1 MSAYID
7 FIEEAICQLSDH
19 APSYCSGGHV
29 TDKRPRGPKDA
40 TFDKGHAASPA
51 SSAFDFS
58 AFDTAAKSSS
68 GAGSTVNGSDHY
80 QVGFGTIGSSKG
92 VTTKTNTTNTSH
104 SAWEFNKTNASA
116 EQFSSLSMATQ
127 PLVQLD
133 QPQES
138 SSTFRSSGCL
148 WIATVTAA
156 ISAPFIL
163 DVLTLGF

>member
-40 TFDKGHAASPA
+40 SFDSPA

-58 AFDTAAKSSS
+58 AFDTAKSSS
-68 GAGSTVNGSDHY
+68 GGAGSIVNGSDHH
-80 QVGFGTIGSSKG
+80 QVGFGSIGTSKG
-92 VTTKTNTTNTSH
+92 VTTKTNTTTTNH
-104 SAWEFNKTNASA
+104 SAWEFHNTNASSA

-127 PLVQLD
+127 PLVKLD

-138 SSTFRSSGCL
+138 FSTIRSSSGCL